1 MRKRY
6 YYIVA
11 VVVLMALFCC
21 DYIFT
26 QDKIVERVHV
36 EEWIV
41 PVYAVDSKGN
51 SVPDLTKSDIEL
63 FVNDKKIIDFS
74 FLKRDFFSDKK
85 AGLPDRK
92 RAGENEK
99 IIVLVFD
106 VALSKSFAIMRAKS
120 IAEKLVKNAG
130 LNTRFIVF
138 KIESFQGL
146 AYLGGPTKNKARLYN
161 IIKKKVPSR
170 SNERSVSSLVNEAE
184 STNSKYQHEEY
195 MFFLFEHMKYLSKK
209 SSYFAQSFQSLYY
222 AISNMV
228 GTKFIYLFSEGISKA
243 AWIRGDTHANRMA
256 GYLLK
261 SGAVLFFVNP
271 TGGRGSHPESG
282 EGFLQVLST
291 ISGGKYLYGDTEKIN
306 SEIKNVHRAYYEIAF
321 RSPDDRNGQLLRI
334 TVKSKRKQIMIHT
347 IRTLEK
353 TKKYLS
359 LNDFEQK
366 LMALN
371 MVTKDS
377 LFKLPLSSED
387 ARITD
392 VVVEDNTTCYQVAI
406 PEHFRNQRVDLFK
419 VMLPGGN
426 VKAVITKSSVNL
438 SSDKFEIQMGNLED
452 YDPYFVLVNYNLGIA
467 LVNGL
472 MVRKIKITDVS
483 FRENILSFRLSD
495 YKQKKLK
502 DKDIGLLKVIVK
514 ILNDNGQELSSDEK
528 VISSIKNTSLLNI
541 PIMKSLIGEYNFLI
555 VARDLISG
563 EEVNVTHPI
572 SIK

>member
-1 MRKRY
+1 MKKRY
-6 YYIVA
+6 YYPVA
-11 VVVLMALFCC
+11 VVVLAALFCG

-41 PVYAVDSKGN
+41 PVYAVDSNGK

-63 FVNDKKIIDFS
+63 FVNDKKITDFS
-74 FLKRDFFSDKK
+74 FLKRNFFSDKK

-92 RAGENEK
+92 RAGEDEK
-99 IIVLVFD
+99 TIVLVFD
-106 VALSKSFAIMRAKS
+106 VALSKSSAIMRAKS
-120 IAEKLVKNAG
+120 IAEKLVRNAG

-146 AYLGGPTKNKARLYN
+146 SYLGGPTKNKARLNN
-161 IIKKKVPSR
+161 IIKERVPSR
-170 SNERSVSSLVNEAE
+170 SNERSVTSLVDETE
-184 STNSKYQHEEY
+184 STKSKYQHEEY
-195 MFFLFEHMKYLSKK
+195 MFFLFEQTKYLSKR
-209 SSYFAQSFQSLYY
+209 SFYFAESFQSLYY

-228 GTKFIYLFSEGISKA
+228 GIRFIYLFSEGISRT
-243 AWIRGDTHANRMA
+243 AWIRGDTHAGKMA
-256 GYLLK
+256 GYLFK
-261 SGAVLFFVNP
+261 SGAVLFFINP
-271 TGGRGSHPESG
+271 TGGRGSDPESG
-282 EGFLQVLST
+282 EAFLKVLST

-306 SEIKNVHRAYYEIAF
+306 NEIKNIHRAYYEIAF
-321 RSPDDRNGQLLRI
+321 RSPDDRSGQLLRI
-334 TVKSKRKQIMIHT
+334 AVKSKRKQIMIHT

-371 MVTKDS
+371 MVTRDS
-377 LFKLPLSSED
+377 MFRLPLSSED

-392 VVVEDNTTCYQVAI
+392 VVKEDNITCYQVAI

-419 VMLPGGN
+419 VMLPRGN
-426 VKAVITKSSVNL
+426 EKPVITKSSVNL
-438 SSDKFEIQMGNLED
+438 SSDKFRIQMENMKD
-452 YDPYFVLVNYNLGIA
+452 CDPYFVLVNYNLGIA

-495 YKQKKLK
+495 YEKKKLK
-502 DKDIGLLKVIVK
+502 DKDVGLFKITVK

-528 VISSIKNTSLLNI
+528 EISSTKNTSLLNI

-555 VARDLISG
+555 VARDLIAG
-563 EEVNVTHPI
+563 EEVNITHPV
-572 SIK
+572 SIR